1 MSYQNM
7 IDALALKMP
16 KKIPRTE
23 YSANTHWSLVSKV
36 IGIPVTYQSEPSIQA
51 FAMCAAH
58 PDQVNMTG
66 IYVTMISGLLAVF
79 GWEMLLEGM
88 GEDPDAFGG
97 VANRYADWILQYFRA
112 LADSNADVVMI
123 HDDIVWISGPFTNPS
138 WYRKYVFPNYEK
150 LFEPLHKA
158 GKKILYTS
166 DGTYTQFADDIAA
179 CGINGFVMEPTT
191 DMEYIA
197 KRFGKTHCFV
207 GNADCRI
214 LTFGSKED
222 IRREVER
229 CVNIGREYPGFV
241 MAVGNHI
248 PSNVPVDHAIYYNE
262 CYESLA
268 YRS

>member
-36 IGIPVTYQSEPSIQA
+36 TGIPVTYQSEPSIQA

-97 VANRYADWILQYFRA
+97 VANRYADWILA
-112 LADSNADVVMI
+112 I
-123 HDDIVWISGPFTNPS
+123 CPS
-138 WYRKYVFPNYEK
+138 FPV
-150 LFEPLHKA
+150 L
-158 GKKILYTS
+158 
-166 DGTYTQFADDIAA
+166 
-179 CGINGFVMEPTT
+179 
-191 DMEYIA
+191 
-197 KRFGKTHCFV
+197 
-207 GNADCRI
+207 
-214 LTFGSKED
+214 
-222 IRREVER
+222 
-229 CVNIGREYPGFV
+229 
-241 MAVGNHI
+241 
-248 PSNVPVDHAIYYNE
+248 
-262 CYESLA
+262 
-268 YRS
+268 